1 MRKYLILLLALI
13 TLACNKR
20 GDEPTAEEAYAM
32 LERVAEQNALGNKPA
47 ALALAD
53 SALALNPA
61 DTTRCW
67 LMSEKAVTLVDMG
80 RMADAVGVAQGAY
93 ALARKLHDVEA
104 MLNLR
109 GTMGIAYRRQG
120 MTDSA
125 LVQYKEGIDMALA
138 EQNTEYEIYL
148 NNCVTVLYSES
159 NRFDEALHYARKTEK
174 AAAAANDTVQRLS
187 ARANIGGIY
196 MRQNDYKA
204 ALHALLPCWPEVKR
218 VGYNVLTLKFLSVI
232 LKSYSSLADYQAVDK
247 YMRYADRVMAG
258 MATNS
263 NGVLGILE
271 VKASL
276 LGAQHRYNEQ
286 LALIDSIMASGAQNQ
301 AMPLEKM
308 LRMKALCLEKM
319 DRKAEALTLMNRA
332 FNLLDSV
339 KQSDIE
345 KSMSEFSVRYKTLE
359 TEKALAEQKQQTAEK
374 ANQVLWLVVAVAVL
388 AGVVVLML
396 YKRRIA
402 AQRALLHEK
411 QSYIDGLENERERI
425 AKELHDGVCNDILAS
440 KLLLATDSRQAEAYL
455 NDVWRNVRQLSH
467 ELMPP
472 SFENV
477 TLDAAVR
484 SYVATVGNNA
494 RNDVKLHIDSSFA
507 WQLLPQRVAY
517 ETYRIVQEATGNA
530 IKHGSGSIDISLTVK
545 DDILRVSIVNAVPT
559 ASAVGNP
566 DSASNPADSP
576 RQPHG
581 SGIGQQTLQKR
592 ADHIGAKLTVEA
604 VGTHHTLTLTLKLH
618 TEKSTVK

>member
-1 MRKYLILLLALI
+1 MRKYLLLLLALI

-20 GDEPTAEEAYAM
+20 GDEPTAEKAYAM

-80 RMADAVGVAQGAY
+80 RMADAVDVAQGAY

-125 LVQYKEGIDMALA
+125 LVQYKEGIDMALV

-196 MRQNDYKA
+196 MRQNNYKA

-301 AMPLEKM
+301 AMPMEKM

-345 KSMSEFSVRYKTLE
+345 KSMSEFSVRYKMLE

-374 ANQVLWLVVAVAVL
+374 ANQVLWLVVAVA
-388 AGVVVLML
+388 VLML

-472 SFENV
+472 CFENV

-494 RNDVKLHIDSSFA
+494 KNDMKLHIDSSFA

-530 IKHGSGSIDISLTVK
+530 IKHGSGSIDISLTVE

-576 RQPHG
+576 KQPHS

-618 TEKSTVK
+618 TEKSTVKQAQQ